1 MENNEQPILGYKI
14 MADKEY
20 MVFRSET
27 AGKVFYK
34 IQVSKKNYDGTKE
47 VGYKNIKFKRGVE
60 LEDRTI
66 IIPKAG
72 FEDFYNKDK
81 YTTIFTLVI
90 TDFDIV
96 ANPVVNTADA
106 INNYNNQINQEEV
119 DSFFKDQEES
129 NVTINDDDLPF

>member
-14 MADKEY
+14 MAGKEY
-20 MVFRSET
+20 MVFRTEN
-27 AGKVFYK
+27 AGRVYYK
-34 IQVSKKNYDGTKE
+34 IQISKKNFDGTKE
-47 VGYKNIKFKRGVE
+47 VGYKNIKFKRGIE

-96 ANPVVNTADA
+96 PNPVVDTANA
-106 INNYNNQINQEEV
+106 INNYNNQISQEEV
-119 DSFFKDQEES
+119 DNFFNEEPE
-129 NVTINDDDLPF
+129 VVINDDDLPF